1 MIYNLQ
7 DKLPGKSAHLIMAPD
22 HRVNS
27 LTLEKVPPANAKKSA
42 VLVLLVPSND
52 EWEVVLIKRNFYNG
66 IHSGQV
72 SFPGG
77 KCDPDDLDITHTAC
91 REAFE
96 ELGIKREEIKIIG
109 QLSRLYVPPSNYIIY
124 PILAISLKRGEYNP
138 DPREV
143 AGYIHAPLSCFN
155 PSLIIRSRVQA
166 GPDQWIEAPSYVVDN
181 HVIWGATAMI
191 IAELYQVAAA
201 EASTSFIKPYSSSSN
216 PEI

>member
-1 MIYNLQ
+1 MSINLR
-7 DKLPGKSAHLIMAPD
+7 DILPGKSAHLLMAPD

-27 LTLEKVPPANAKKSA
+27 LTLEQEPPANSINSA
-42 VLVLLVPSND
+42 VLVLLIPSLN
-52 EWEVVLIKRNFYNG
+52 EWEVVLIKRNIYNG
-66 IHSGQV
+66 IHSGQI

-77 KCDPDDLDITHTAC
+77 KCDADDPDITHTAC

-96 ELGIKREEIKIIG
+96 ELGIDRKDIKIIG
-109 QLSRLYVPPSNYIIY
+109 QLSRLYVPPSNYTIY
-124 PILAISLKRGEYNP
+124 PVLAISSNRGEYKP

-143 AGYIHAPLSCFN
+143 AGYIHVPLSCFD
-155 PSLIIRSRVQA
+155 PSLIKRSKVQA
-166 GPDQWIEAPSYVVDN
+166 GPGEWIEAPSYVIDE
-181 HVIWGATAMI
+181 HIIWGATAMI

>member
-1 MIYNLQ
+1 MSINLR
-7 DKLPGKSAHLIMAPD
+7 DILPGKSAHLLMAPD

-27 LTLEKVPPANAKKSA
+27 LTLEQEPPANSINSA
-42 VLVLLVPSND
+42 VLVLLIPSMN
-52 EWEVVLIKRNFYNG
+52 EWEVVLIKRNIYNG
-66 IHSGQV
+66 IHSGQI

-77 KCDPDDLDITHTAC
+77 KCDADDPDITHTAC

-96 ELGIKREEIKIIG
+96 ELGIDRKEIKIIG
-109 QLSRLYVPPSNYIIY
+109 QLSRLYVPPSNYTIY
-124 PILAISLKRGEYNP
+124 PVLAISSNRGEYKP

-143 AGYIHAPLSCFN
+143 AGYIHVPLSCFD
-155 PSLIIRSRVQA
+155 PSLIKRSKVQA
-166 GPDQWIEAPSYVVDN
+166 GPGEWIEAPSYVIDG
-181 HVIWGATAMI
+181 HIIWGATAMI

>member
-1 MIYNLQ
+1 MIISLSN
-7 DKLPGKSAHLIMAPD
+7 KLPGKKAHLIMAPD

-27 LTLEKVPPANAKKSA
+27 LSLEKAPPANAINSA
-42 VLVLLVPSND
+42 VLVLLVPSLN

-77 KCDPDDLDITHTAC
+77 KCDKNDSDITYTAC

-96 ELGIKREEIKIIG
+96 ELGIEREDFKIIG
-109 QLSRLYVPPSNYIIY
+109 QLSRLYVPPSNYVIY
-124 PILAISLKRGEYNP
+124 PVLATSTNRREYNP

-155 PSLIIRSRVQA
+155 PSLITRSRVQA
-166 GPDQWIEAPSYVVDN
+166 GPDEWIEAPSYVIDE

>member
-1 MIYNLQ
+1 MSINLR
-7 DKLPGKSAHLIMAPD
+7 DILPGKSAHLLMAPD

-27 LTLEKVPPANAKKSA
+27 LTLEQEPPANSINSA
-42 VLVLLVPSND
+42 VLVLLIPSLN
-52 EWEVVLIKRNFYNG
+52 EWEVVLIKRNIYNG
-66 IHSGQV
+66 IHSGQI

-77 KCDPDDLDITHTAC
+77 KCDADDPDITHTAC

-96 ELGIKREEIKIIG
+96 ELGIDRKDIKIIG
-109 QLSRLYVPPSNYIIY
+109 QLSKLYVPPSNYTIY
-124 PILAISLKRGEYNP
+124 PVLAISSNRGEYKP

-143 AGYIHAPLSCFN
+143 AVYIHVPLSCFN
-155 PSLIIRSRVQA
+155 PSLIKRSKVQA
-166 GPDQWIEAPSYVVDN
+166 GPSEWIEAPSYVIDE
-181 HVIWGATAMI
+181 HIIWGATAMI

>member
-1 MIYNLQ
+1 MIISLS

-27 LTLEKVPPANAKKSA
+27 LTLEKAPPANAIKSA
-42 VLVLLVPSND
+42 VLVLLVPSLN
-52 EWEVVLIKRNFYNG
+52 EWEVVLIKRNIYNG

-77 KCDPDDLDITHTAC
+77 KCDADDPDITHTAC

-96 ELGIKREEIKIIG
+96 ELGIDRKDIKIIG

-124 PILAISLKRGEYNP
+124 PILATSSNRREYNP
-138 DPREV
+138 NPREV
-143 AGYIHAPLSCFN
+143 AGYIHVPLSCFN
-155 PSLIIRSRVQA
+155 PSLIKRSRVQA
-166 GPDQWIEAPSYVVDN
+166 GPDEWIEAPSYVIDG
-181 HVIWGATAMI
+181 HIIWGATAMI

-201 EASTSFIKPYSSSSN
+201 KASTSFIKPYSSSSN